1 MTLGNARI
9 TDMAKHREQLRKRSP
24 PTCLSS
30 ARKSPVPRA
39 PRPPAVELNQPPL
52 RYGRFS
58 QKSSYI
64 KRSDSFKRGL
74 SVFSKPR
81 VVSGVG
87 RITDESVQMI
97 GDSAQPLN
105 FEDVSLDQLAQTSK
119 ILDMRKQQISI
130 DRK

>member
-1 MTLGNARI
+1 M
-9 TDMAKHREQLRKRSP
+9 
-24 PTCLSS
+24 
-30 ARKSPVPRA
+30 
-39 PRPPAVELNQPPL
+39 
-52 RYGRFS
+52 
-58 QKSSYI
+58 
-64 KRSDSFKRGL
+64 
-74 SVFSKPR
+74 KPR

-119 ILDMRKQQISI
+119 ILDMKKQKNSI